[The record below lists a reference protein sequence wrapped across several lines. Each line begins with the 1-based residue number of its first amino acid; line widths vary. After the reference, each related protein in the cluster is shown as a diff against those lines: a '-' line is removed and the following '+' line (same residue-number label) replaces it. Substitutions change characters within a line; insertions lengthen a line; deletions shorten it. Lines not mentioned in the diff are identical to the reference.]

1 MHKLVIDNPCLI
13 GRRSEESL
21 LSHPGLLPE
30 EWLSVV
36 SDSVQKPD
44 EKAVTANRQQVQK
57 AYAYFLYAL
66 LIG

>member
-1 MHKLVIDNPCLI
+1 MHKLVIDNLCLI

-30 EWLSVV
+30 EWLSVA
-36 SDSVQKPD
+36 SDGVRQADETSVA
-44 EKAVTANRQQVQK
+44 ENRQQVEK
-57 AYAYFLYAL
+57 AYAHFLYAL